1 MNQIS
6 PPLRILLVGAIV
18 FMGAWMTVL
27 KPKTGEDVPLPTAAS
42 VAAPPTAASGQ
53 PGAPPALTKP
63 GQVAAEAQKAADTAG
78 QAASARAGE
87 APASAP
93 AGSSSS
99 ASKPGVTPVTG
110 GVAPPAATEAD
121 RKAVK
126 DAALPKAV
134 AKAIAGKKT
143 LVLFFW
149 NSKAADDRAVR
160 KALKG
165 VDRHRGKVAV
175 HVASIKDISRYAPI
189 TRGVDVSQSPSIVV
203 VDKRLQAELLT
214 GYVDRVSINQAISDA
229 LRVK

>member
-1 MNQIS
+1 
-6 PPLRILLVGAIV
+6 
-18 FMGAWMTVL
+18 MT
-27 KPKTGEDVPLPTAAS
+27 GD
-42 VAAPPTAASGQ
+42 
-53 PGAPPALTKP
+53 
-63 GQVAAEAQKAADTAG
+63 
-78 QAASARAGE
+78 
-87 APASAP
+87 
-93 AGSSSS
+93 
-99 ASKPGVTPVTG
+99 
-110 GVAPPAATEAD
+110 VAPPAATEAD